1 MKKKIC
7 LLGGLVALNNSY
19 IKDCYAKIK
28 LRGSQSSGG
37 FVGCNYGEIYDCW
50 AQTDSLKGKI
60 MAGFA
65 AKNEGIL
72 EHVFFIDDR
81 KKKKKKYID
90 EELELAQEAAMQF
103 PWNKETCWEA
113 EDFPPL
119 FKHDYFYIQSGY
131 SEKVIEINTLED
143 LVEVTKHI
151 NQGERDYQS
160 AVYNLMAD
168 IDCKGKKINPI
179 GEDDS
184 IPFKGI
190 FNGNGHLI
198 ENFKI
203 KGKKRKYG
211 GLFGCLRDA
220 KIMNLTVDG
229 IIADAEYA
237 GGIAGMMEGGII
249 SCCGSAIHIEANKYA
264 GGLVGKNRDG
274 ILVKTYAVGT
284 IREKGRPWFLLLL
297 LLPLLYLLLKMGIPY
312 PAVPVDGNVQRLTD
326 GLKPGGG
333 NTAAFEFNRLIVFK
347 DGIGELNFYN
357 PGNSTQDI
365 VVKLTITDEE
375 LINQLGDAHRTLF
388 DQKRL
393 EILANYDPKLTRQEL
408 AVTGRI
414 PAGSSLMVL
423 ELKTLQDGTELP
435 PGTYTAI
442 IELTFYDTESQEKA
456 LLNSQ
461 LPVGIRIE

>member
-1 MKKKIC
+1 M
-7 LLGGLVALNNSY
+7 
-19 IKDCYAKIK
+19 
-28 LRGSQSSGG
+28 
-37 FVGCNYGEIYDCW
+37 
-50 AQTDSLKGKI
+50 
-60 MAGFA
+60 
-65 AKNEGIL
+65 
-72 EHVFFIDDR
+72 EHVFYIDDR

-90 EELELAQEAAMQF
+90 EELAVEAESEVEL

-113 EDFPPL
+113 ETFPPL
-119 FKHDYFYIQSGY
+119 FRNEYFKVQSG
-131 SEKVIEINTLED
+131 SNESVIEIATLEE
-143 LVEVTKHI
+143 LIEITKHI
-151 NQGERDYQS
+151 NQGEWEYQNANYS
-160 AVYNLMAD
+160 LIAD
-168 IDCKGKKINPI
+168 IDCKGKKLVPI

-184 IPFKGI
+184 LPFKGI

-229 IIADAEYA
+229 IIENAEYA

-249 SCCGSAIHIEANKYA
+249 SCCGSAIRIEAIKYA

-274 ILVKTYAVGT
+274 FLVKTYAVGT
-284 IREKGRPWFLLLL
+284 IHEKGRPWFLLLL

-312 PAVPVDGNVQRLTD
+312 PSIPVDGNVQRLND

-333 NTAAFEFNRLIVFK
+333 NTAAFEFNRLIIFK

-375 LINQLGDAHRTLF
+375 LIDQLGESHRTLF

-393 EILANYDPKLTRQEL
+393 ELLANYDPKLMRQEL

-414 PAGSSLMVL
+414 PAGSSLMYL

-435 PGTYTAI
+435 PGTYKAI